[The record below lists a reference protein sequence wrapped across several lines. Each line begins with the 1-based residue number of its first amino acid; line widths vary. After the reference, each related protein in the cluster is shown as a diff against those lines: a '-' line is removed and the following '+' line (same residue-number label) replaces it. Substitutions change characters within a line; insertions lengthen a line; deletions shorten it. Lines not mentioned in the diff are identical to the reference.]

1 MFMYVFSIGLIVA
14 ANILYSHNGG
24 IIISNNLLKK
34 TKTERKTRATRRN
47 CFGRSVILEESTMKE
62 EKTLNHLMAAFAG
75 EAQANRKYLAY
86 AKKAEAEGKHNVAKL
101 FRVTAEAETIHALKE
116 FELAGKVGSTSE
128 NLQAAIDGETY
139 EFKEMYPEFFSVAEE
154 EGNKAAARAFKFAL
168 EAEEV
173 HAKLFQ
179 EALDNLEET
188 EEVFYYLCPVCGNI
202 ERSIPEKC
210 FICQVPGEKF
220 IKY

>member
-1 MFMYVFSIGLIVA
+1 MQEG
-14 ANILYSHNGG
+14 
-24 IIISNNLLKK
+24 
-34 TKTERKTRATRRN
+34 
-47 CFGRSVILEESTMKE
+47 
-62 EKTLNHLMAAFAG
+62 KTLNNLMAAFAG
-75 EAQANRKYLAY
+75 ESQANRKYLAY

-101 FRVTAEAETIHALKE
+101 FRVTADAETIHAFKE
-116 FELAGKVGSTSE
+116 FELAGKLGSTSE
-128 NLQAAIDGETY
+128 NLKDAIDGETY
-139 EFKEMYPEFFSVAEE
+139 EFKEMYPEFLSVAEE

-202 ERSIPEKC
+202 EKSVPEKC

>member
-1 MFMYVFSIGLIVA
+1 MQEG
-14 ANILYSHNGG
+14 
-24 IIISNNLLKK
+24 
-34 TKTERKTRATRRN
+34 
-47 CFGRSVILEESTMKE
+47 
-62 EKTLNHLMAAFAG
+62 KTLNNLMAAFAG
-75 EAQANRKYLAY
+75 ESQANRKYLAY

-101 FRVTAEAETIHALKE
+101 FRVTADAETIHAFKE
-116 FELAGKVGSTSE
+116 FELAGKLGSTSE
-128 NLQAAIDGETY
+128 NLKDAIDGETY
-139 EFKEMYPEFFSVAEE
+139 EFKEMYPEFLSVAEE

-202 ERSIPEKC
+202 DKFVPEKC
-210 FICQVPGEKF
+210 SICGVPGGKF

>member
-1 MFMYVFSIGLIVA
+1 MQDG
-14 ANILYSHNGG
+14 
-24 IIISNNLLKK
+24 
-34 TKTERKTRATRRN
+34 
-47 CFGRSVILEESTMKE
+47 
-62 EKTLNHLMAAFAG
+62 KTLSNLMAAFAG

-116 FELAGKVGSTSE
+116 FELAGKLGSTSE
-128 NLQAAIDGETY
+128 NLEAAIAGETH
-139 EFKEMYPEFFSVAEE
+139 EFKEMYPEFLKLAEE

-168 EAEEV
+168 EAEKV
-173 HAKLFQ
+173 HARLFQ
-179 EALDNLEET
+179 EALENLEET

-202 ERSIPEKC
+202 EKSVPDKC
-210 FICQVPGEKF
+210 AICQLPGEKF

>member
-1 MFMYVFSIGLIVA
+1 ML
-14 ANILYSHNGG
+14 
-24 IIISNNLLKK
+24 
-34 TKTERKTRATRRN
+34 
-47 CFGRSVILEESTMKE
+47 
-62 EKTLNHLMAAFAG
+62 
-75 EAQANRKYLAY
+75 
-86 AKKAEAEGKHNVAKL
+86 
-101 FRVTAEAETIHALKE
+101 
-116 FELAGKVGSTSE
+116 
-128 NLQAAIDGETY
+128 
-139 EFKEMYPEFFSVAEE
+139 EE

-202 ERSIPEKC
+202 EKSVPEKC

>member
-1 MFMYVFSIGLIVA
+1 MQDG
-14 ANILYSHNGG
+14 
-24 IIISNNLLKK
+24 
-34 TKTERKTRATRRN
+34 
-47 CFGRSVILEESTMKE
+47 
-62 EKTLNHLMAAFAG
+62 KTLSNLMAAFAG

-116 FELAGKVGSTSE
+116 FELAGKLGSTSE
-128 NLQAAIDGETY
+128 NLEAAIVGETH
-139 EFKEMYPEFFSVAEE
+139 EFKEMYPEFLKLAEE

-168 EAEEV
+168 EAEKV
-173 HAKLFQ
+173 HARLFQ
-179 EALDNLEET
+179 EALENLEET

-202 ERSIPEKC
+202 EKSVPDKC
-210 FICQVPGEKF
+210 AICQLPGEKF

>member
-1 MFMYVFSIGLIVA
+1 MA
-14 ANILYSHNGG
+14 
-24 IIISNNLLKK
+24 
-34 TKTERKTRATRRN
+34 
-47 CFGRSVILEESTMKE
+47 E

-101 FRVTAEAETIHALKE
+101 FRVTADAETIHAFKE
-116 FELAGKVGSTSE
+116 FELAGKLGSTSD
-128 NLQAAIDGETY
+128 NLQAAIAGETY
-139 EFKEMYPEFFSVAEE
+139 EFKEMYPEFLKAAEE

-168 EAEEV
+168 EAEKV
-173 HAKLFQ
+173 HAQLFQ
-179 EALDNLEET
+179 EALDNLGET

-202 ERSIPEKC
+202 EKSVPEKC